1 MKQKMILTSRQ
12 YLVRF
17 FLFNL
22 IGMASLCF
30 VASGTPLS
38 LINRYVP
45 LKAVSAL
52 SVIIDIILFLIAFIC
67 LSFSISNERKY
78 KMTSSKGL
86 IPWYFFVLQAVESI
100 VIICPFTF
108 LCYVSHILSYYT
120 IGLYCLFGTPLTIA
134 GSLMQLISFIVFWS
148 TNIQKTDKNNK
159 PSSVVLQ

>member
-30 VASGTPLS
+30 VASGTPLI
-38 LINRYVP
+38 LIDRYAP
-45 LKAVSAL
+45 KKAECAL
-52 SVIIDIILFLIAFIC
+52 IIITYITLFLTAFVC
-67 LSFSISNERKY
+67 FSFSISNERKY
-78 KMTSSKGL
+78 KKNSSKGL

-100 VIICPFTF
+100 VIICPFAF
-108 LCYVSHILSYYT
+108 MCYVCHILAYPI
-120 IGLYCLFGTPLTIA
+120 IGYSCLIPTPLTIA